1 LHHLSLCSGIG
12 GFDLGL
18 RRVWPSLRTVAHVE
32 GETFCVQN
40 LVSQMQAGG
49 LDACPIFPDLC
60 RLPWDQF
67 AGLVD
72 VVSGGFPCQ
81 PFSTAGKRKGTKDER
96 HLWPYIVEG
105 LRTVRPKVA
114 VFENVAGIA
123 TSKSEGFHSVLHHVL
138 CDLEELGYVPTAGQ
152 FTAAEVGAPH
162 LRKRWFILGLLRDT
176 DSDSQPN
183 QPVHDEAPRMQ
194 EHGVANAGR
203 NPKAARRERASSK
216 EGSRERATEAGS
228 GRHVGPGH
236 IKATGE
242 TWDLANTESFDGGGR
257 PFDKKDREKLT
268 TRRKLANTNDSGR
281 GAYFQPSQLR
291 PNGFVESSVNPWNPR
306 ETEGREEE
314 KWPKPPG
321 PTQYEWE
328 PPRTIEPGVGGNAYG
343 VSNRVDRLRAL
354 GNAVVPAV
362 VERAVREL
370 LARYPV

>member
-183 QPVHDEAPRMQ
+183 QPVHDEAPGVQ
-194 EHGVANAGR
+194 KHSVANTGR
-203 NPKAARRERASSK
+203 NPKAARRERASST
-216 EGSRERATEAGS
+216 EGGTERATEVGS

-242 TWDLANTESFDGGGR
+242 TRD
-257 PFDKKDREKLT
+257 
-268 TRRKLANTNDSGR
+268 LANTNDSRR
-281 GAYFQPSQLR
+281 GEDWQPSQLR

-306 ETEGREEE
+306 QTEAREEE